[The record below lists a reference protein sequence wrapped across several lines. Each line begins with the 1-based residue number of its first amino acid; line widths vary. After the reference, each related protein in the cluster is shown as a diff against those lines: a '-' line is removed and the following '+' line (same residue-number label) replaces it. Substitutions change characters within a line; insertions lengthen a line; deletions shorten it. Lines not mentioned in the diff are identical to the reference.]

1 MRKNGFQ
8 RIINNKIMVKYNF
21 SIFIILYEYLCAYIN
36 IYKNHNKIFLAQFLS
51 IIFALLIEFSK
62 IFWFIFQAQTKIL

>member
-1 MRKNGFQ
+1 MLQNN
-8 RIINNKIMVKYNF
+8 IIFRY
-21 SIFIILYEYLCAYIN
+21 ILYKYLCAFIN